1 MIKDFIKFVGYIDN
15 KELQYI
21 VEKNLSLMQ
30 YETTANW
37 ISSNLKWLR
46 IVYKMSKKEN
56 IDTDKLLLDGR
67 EHNEGTYKILSSP
80 MGKSWLRARI
90 QEFEDLMR

>member
-1 MIKDFIKFVGYIDN
+1 
-15 KELQYI
+15 
-21 VEKNLSLMQ
+21 
-30 YETTANW
+30 
-37 ISSNLKWLR
+37 
-46 IVYKMSKKEN
+46 MSKKEN